1 MPLDGVSSRTP
12 VQNTSAPQ
20 QSSAKPKENV
30 GTASSDS
37 SAHPQLGALQR
48 PPHSV
53 GQVQDMAK
61 KVFSFTT
68 GVSPKVVNES
78 GGAQGQALRKLP
90 ATAEN
95 MAKLSAF
102 EHAAANGPGAATSA
116 DKIAAAAGF
125 ARNGAAH
132 TAASTAALGAGGLRG
147 AHAAGYLPDHIE
159 NISSNFS

>member
-1 MPLDGVSSRTP
+1 MPLDGVSGRTP
-12 VQNTSAPQ
+12 LQNTSAPEQ
-20 QSSAKPKENV
+20 PSAKPQSNV
-30 GTASSDS
+30 GSASSDS

-78 GGAQGQALRKLP
+78 AGEKGQALRNLP
-90 ATAEN
+90 ATPAN
-95 MAKLSAF
+95 MTKLAAF